1 MLNRRNTILI
11 QSHEI
16 VATLSNTTKQQ
27 MVLAFLIFVK
37 IANMT
42 ASLNNVT
49 FQILGVVWASY
60 SAGSL
65 LVDQQLGQK
74 KILLLYPT
82 FLLYVYFFSLST
94 GV

>member
-1 MLNRRNTILI
+1 
-11 QSHEI
+11 
-16 VATLSNTTKQQ
+16 
-27 MVLAFLIFVK
+27 
-37 IANMT
+37 MT
-42 ASLNNVT
+42 VSLNNIT